1 MEVEYAV
8 KQEQKVELSSD
19 FIDPRGTLYGTQS
32 TITGLVEGESPEDSV
47 SEKVIYG
54 DFVVVGRILV
64 RDEVG
69 LCPVL
74 IGKISE

>member
-32 TITGLVEGESPEDSV
+32 TITGLVEGENPEDSV
-47 SEKVIYG
+47 SEKTIYG
-54 DFVVVGRILV
+54 DFIVVGRIIV
-64 RDEVG
+64 KNESGVTRVI
-69 LCPVL
+69 
-74 IGKISE
+74 IGKLSE